1 MIEEIYIENFAIIE
15 KTRIN
20 FTNGLNILTGETG
33 AGKSII
39 IGALELILGS
49 RANKDLVGIYS
60 DRALVEASI
69 SLTEGTYNKLL
80 DKYGISIEESSFIIT
95 REIYKSESSVVRLNN
110 RRVSLNLI
118 EDIMKDLINIHG
130 QNENFILND
139 PKNYVNIIDSF
150 KREEINV
157 LLGDLTNYFK
167 EKQFLL
173 DEIDKIDIPIEEL
186 ERQIDL
192 LTYQI
197 NEIDSINLESI
208 DFNDLENEYRKLIN
222 LTSIKKSISI
232 ASNLYSGNE
241 LQENDIDSLLTKAIS
256 EVSKANNNDNSL
268 EIYLKELEGINYQLS
283 DIFAELD
290 NYSMRTEINDER
302 ISELDSLFK
311 ALEDLKRKYGND
323 IPKILEYRE
332 NIQKDLDDFLNKDS
346 KLNNYKLRVKEVD
359 NKILN
364 KAKELSSIRKNIA
377 KKIEKDILF
386 ELQSLNFPN
395 ARFHIEIGEKDK
407 VDRMGFDKL
416 DFLISFNLGQELKS
430 LAKVGSGGEISR
442 FMLALKIVMAENDK
456 VSTLIFDEIDTGI
469 SGITADRVGEAL
481 KDLSKKY
488 QVLLVTHLPQIA
500 VQADTHILI
509 DKYIEDNVTKT
520 GLLKLDNETKIQE
533 IARLIGGM
541 SITNKTIDAA
551 KELLESKRR

>member
-139 PKNYVNIIDSF
+139 SKNYVNIIDSF

-157 LLGDLTNYFK
+157 LLSDLTNYFK

-208 DFNDLENEYRKLIN
+208 DFNDLENEYRKLTN

-311 ALEDLKRKYGND
+311 TLEDLKRKYGND

-551 KELLESKRR
+551 RELLESKRR

>member
-139 PKNYVNIIDSF
+139 SKNYVNIIDSF

-157 LLGDLTNYFK
+157 LLGDLTNHFK

-208 DFNDLENEYRKLIN
+208 DFNDLENEYRKLTN

-311 ALEDLKRKYGND
+311 ALEDLKRKYGNH

>member
-157 LLGDLTNYFK
+157 LLGDLTNHFK

-208 DFNDLENEYRKLIN
+208 DFNDLENEYRKLTN

>member
-20 FTNGLNILTGETG
+20 FTTGLNILTGETG

-69 SLTEGTYNKLL
+69 SLTEGTYKKLS
-80 DKYGISIEESSFIIT
+80 DKYGIVIEESSFIIT

-139 PKNYVNIIDSF
+139 SKNYVNIIDSF
-150 KREEINV
+150 RKSEIDELINE
-157 LLGDLTNYFK
+157 LTSYFK

-173 DEIDKIDIPIEEL
+173 DEIEKIDIPVEEL

-197 NEIDSINLESI
+197 NEIDSINLESV
-208 DFNDLENEYRKLIN
+208 DFNDLENEYRKLTN

-241 LQENDIDSLLTKAIS
+241 LQENDIDSLLNKAIS

-268 EIYLKELEGINYQLS
+268 EVYLKELQGINYQLS
-283 DIFAELD
+283 DIFGELD
-290 NYSMRTEINDER
+290 NYSMRTDINDER

-332 NIQKDLDDFLNKDS
+332 NIQRDLDDFLNKDS
-346 KLNNYKLRVKEVD
+346 KLNSYKLRVKEIES
-359 NKILN
+359 KILTMAN
-364 KAKELSSIRKNIA
+364 ELSAIRKSIA
-377 KKIEKDILF
+377 EKIEKDILF

-395 ARFHIEIGEKDK
+395 ARFHIEINKKDK

-456 VSTLIFDEIDTGI
+456 VNTLIFDEIDTGI

-481 KDLSKKY
+481 KQLSKKY

-509 DKYIEDNVTKT
+509 DKYIENNVTKT
-520 GLLKLDNETKIQE
+520 GLLKLDDETKIQE

-541 SITNKTIDAA
+541 SITDKTIDAA

>member
-20 FTNGLNILTGETG
+20 FTTGLNILTGETG

-69 SLTEGTYNKLL
+69 SLTEGTYKKLS
-80 DKYGISIEESSFIIT
+80 DKYGIVIEESSFIIT

-139 PKNYVNIIDSF
+139 SKNYVNIIDSF
-150 KREEINV
+150 RKSEIDELINE
-157 LLGDLTNYFK
+157 LTSYFK

-173 DEIDKIDIPIEEL
+173 DEIEKIDIPVEEL

-197 NEIDSINLESI
+197 NEIDSINLESV
-208 DFNDLENEYRKLIN
+208 DFNDLENEYRKLTN

-241 LQENDIDSLLTKAIS
+241 LQENDIDSLLNKAIS

-268 EIYLKELEGINYQLS
+268 EVYLKELQGINYQLS
-283 DIFAELD
+283 DIFGELD
-290 NYSMRTEINDER
+290 NYSMRTDINDER

-332 NIQKDLDDFLNKDS
+332 NIQRDLDDFLNKDS
-346 KLNNYKLRVKEVD
+346 KLNSYKLRVKEIES
-359 NKILN
+359 KILT
-364 KAKELSSIRKNIA
+364 KANELSAIRKSIA
-377 KKIEKDILF
+377 EKIEKDILF

-395 ARFHIEIGEKDK
+395 ARFHIEINKKDK

-456 VSTLIFDEIDTGI
+456 VNTLIFDEIDTGI

-481 KDLSKKY
+481 KQLSKKY

-509 DKYIEDNVTKT
+509 DKYIENNVTKT
-520 GLLKLDNETKIQE
+520 GLLKLDDETKIQE

-541 SITNKTIDAA
+541 SITDKTIDAA

>member
-157 LLGDLTNYFK
+157 LLGDLANYFK

-208 DFNDLENEYRKLIN
+208 DFNDLENEYRKLTN

>member
-20 FTNGLNILTGETG
+20 FTTGLNILTGETG

-69 SLTEGTYNKLL
+69 SLTQGTYKKLS
-80 DKYGISIEESSFIIT
+80 DKYGIVIEESSFIVT

-139 PKNYVNIIDSF
+139 SKNYVNIIDSF
-150 KREEINV
+150 RKSEIDKLINE
-157 LLGDLTNYFK
+157 LTSYFK

-173 DEIDKIDIPIEEL
+173 DEIDKIDIPVEEL

-197 NEIDSINLESI
+197 NEIDSINLESV
-208 DFNDLENEYRKLIN
+208 DFNDLENEYRKLTN

-241 LQENDIDSLLTKAIS
+241 LQENDIDSLLNKAIS

-268 EIYLKELEGINYQLS
+268 EVYLKELQGINYQLS
-283 DIFAELD
+283 DIFGELD
-290 NYSMRTEINDER
+290 NYSMRTDINDER

-332 NIQKDLDDFLNKDS
+332 NIQRDLDDFLNKDS
-346 KLNNYKLRVKEVD
+346 KLNSYKLRVKEIES
-359 NKILN
+359 KILT
-364 KAKELSSIRKNIA
+364 KANELSTIRKSIA
-377 KKIEKDILF
+377 EKIEKDILF

-395 ARFHIEIGEKDK
+395 ARFHIEINKKDK

-456 VSTLIFDEIDTGI
+456 VNTLIFDEIDTGI

-481 KDLSKKY
+481 KQLSKKY

-509 DKYIEDNVTKT
+509 DKYIENNVTKT
-520 GLLKLDNETKIQE
+520 GLLKLDDETKIQE

-541 SITNKTIDAA
+541 SITDKTIDAA

>member
-1 MIEEIYIENFAIIE
+1 MIEEIYIENFVIIE

-20 FTNGLNILTGETG
+20 FTTGLNILTGETG

-69 SLTEGTYNKLL
+69 SLTEGTYKKLS
-80 DKYGISIEESSFIIT
+80 DKYGIVIEESSFIIT

-139 PKNYVNIIDSF
+139 SKNYVNIIDSF
-150 KREEINV
+150 RKSEIDELINE
-157 LLGDLTNYFK
+157 LTSYFK

-173 DEIDKIDIPIEEL
+173 DEIEKIDIPVEEL

-197 NEIDSINLESI
+197 NEIDSINLESV
-208 DFNDLENEYRKLIN
+208 DFNDLENEYRKLTN

-241 LQENDIDSLLTKAIS
+241 LQENDIDSLLNKAIS

-268 EIYLKELEGINYQLS
+268 EVYLKELQGINYQLS
-283 DIFAELD
+283 DIFGELD
-290 NYSMRTEINDER
+290 NYSMRTDINDER

-332 NIQKDLDDFLNKDS
+332 NIQRDLDDFLNKDS
-346 KLNNYKLRVKEVD
+346 KLNSYKLRVKEIES
-359 NKILN
+359 KILT
-364 KAKELSSIRKNIA
+364 KANELSAIRKSIA
-377 KKIEKDILF
+377 EKIEKDILF

-395 ARFHIEIGEKDK
+395 ARFHIEINKKDK

-456 VSTLIFDEIDTGI
+456 VNTLIFDEIDTGI

-481 KDLSKKY
+481 KQLSKKY

-509 DKYIEDNVTKT
+509 DKYIENNVTKT
-520 GLLKLDNETKIQE
+520 GLLKLDDETKIQE

-541 SITNKTIDAA
+541 SITDKTIDAA